1 MESLSQLERE
11 ESIFHKPCQIGSKE
25 AFLRLNQEPSISLLE
40 YKISS
45 IFHQR
50 FSIIIYTANH
60 GHLKNHESY
69 PKTTWNGLKN
79 YSRGAENGVYGS
91 YWSSSLFRDSP
102 SISFFWGC
110 CISLKENGELDYF
123 MIIWVHEKT
132 PGFWRLQ
139 WKMWGS
145 LALKRGL
152 HMSDSSVVKLAS
164 PWVDSPGKEKK

>member
-11 ESIFHKPCQIGSKE
+11 ESIFHEPCQIGSKE

-50 FSIIIYTANH
+50 FSTIIYTADH

-69 PKTTWNGLKN
+69 PKTTWNGLKD

-110 CISLKENGELDYF
+110 FIKRKWRIGLFYDNTGSWENPRVLEAAVKNVGFTGITKGPAHVWLLCGQIS
-123 MIIWVHEKT
+123 
-132 PGFWRLQ
+132 
-139 WKMWGS
+139 
-145 LALKRGL
+145 
-152 HMSDSSVVKLAS
+152 
-164 PWVDSPGKEKK
+164 